1 MGNTD
6 AHLPQAIGDVWNGVF
21 VDRLT
26 KNNVLASLW
35 AGHCFASDAPFGNLS
50 CGGSQMGDVL
60 TRKKGASVE
69 VRYECVDSL
78 GLQRV
83 RVVADGK
90 VVRDLWPKH
99 DQIVKGAYKMRFRG
113 GNSYIRV
120 ECFARDNRK
129 AFANPL
135 YIRE

>member
-1 MGNTD
+1 
-6 AHLPQAIGDVWNGVF
+6 
-21 VDRLT
+21 
-26 KNNVLASLW
+26 
-35 AGHCFASDAPFGNLS
+35 
-50 CGGSQMGDVL
+50 MGDVL
-60 TRKKGASVE
+60 TRKKGTSVE

-83 RVVADGK
+83 RVVANGK

-99 DQIVKGAYKMRFRG
+99 DQIVKGSYKMRFRG

-129 AFANPL
+129 AFANPI